1 MAREQLSPE
10 QAYQEALKRIERARK
25 TGDTALGLMNLG
37 LKSVPP
43 EIGRLTALTRLDLSF
58 NQLSTLPPEI
68 GRLTA
73 LTRLDLSGNQLST
86 LPPEIGRLTALTTLY
101 LDGNQLST
109 LPPEI
114 GGLTRLKGLFLH
126 GNDALGIPP
135 EILGPTWQDT
145 AIKNARPA
153 SPQVILDYYFRIQG
167 KGGRPLAECKLIVVG
182 RGGVGKTS
190 LIRRLNG
197 LPLDPGERETHGI
210 TIQPLKFECGQG
222 PVTSRVWDF
231 GGQVVLHSMH
241 EFFLTARSLYL
252 LVLGERDDMLERDA
266 AYWLQLIRSYAGN
279 APVVVALN
287 KSAGRQRQFDRASL
301 EKNYG
306 PILGWVPTECAEDDP
321 AKGGITLLQDTLT
334 AALDSPHMDSVRR
347 KFPAEWF
354 KIKSVLESMSESY
367 LDYDEYVSKCKA
379 CGVTK
384 TEDQASLARDLHEL
398 GVALNYGRDPRLRDT
413 SILRPDWLASGIYAV
428 LRANDVDAKLPS
440 EFNRPLAPDGIVT
453 ADLMERI
460 HRKAQAW
467 NMLKVADYPSE
478 KREFLLRLMDLFHLS
493 YPLDDDGREQL
504 VPTLL
509 PPQPPGESADEPP
522 EQGSVQL
529 RYELQ
534 VVPAPL
540 LPWFIA
546 RTFSMIPDRLHWRRG
561 TILVFGDARARVW
574 TTPEEHYVFVT
585 VGGPP
590 DERKRLLAIIRAILQ
605 DLFSDYRGIKPV
617 EQWKHKGMWV
627 PRPTLE
633 EFDVLPKAR
642 QRVSEES
649 LDGGEVLP

>member
-1 MAREQLSPE
+1 V
-10 QAYQEALKRIERARK
+10 RK
-25 TGDTALGLMNLG
+25 C
-37 LKSVPP
+37 
-43 EIGRLTALTRLDLSF
+43 E
-58 NQLSTLPPEI
+58 
-68 GRLTA
+68 
-73 LTRLDLSGNQLST
+73 
-86 LPPEIGRLTALTTLY
+86 
-101 LDGNQLST
+101 
-109 LPPEI
+109 
-114 GGLTRLKGLFLH
+114 
-126 GNDALGIPP
+126 
-135 EILGPTWQDT
+135 
-145 AIKNARPA
+145 
-153 SPQVILDYYFRIQG
+153 
-167 KGGRPLAECKLIVVG
+167 
-182 RGGVGKTS
+182 
-190 LIRRLNG
+190 
-197 LPLDPGERETHGI
+197 
-210 TIQPLKFECGQG
+210 
-222 PVTSRVWDF
+222 
-231 GGQVVLHSMH
+231 
-241 EFFLTARSLYL
+241 
-252 LVLGERDDMLERDA
+252 
-266 AYWLQLIRSYAGN
+266 
-279 APVVVALN
+279 
-287 KSAGRQRQFDRASL
+287 
-301 EKNYG
+301 
-306 PILGWVPTECAEDDP
+306 
-321 AKGGITLLQDTLT
+321 
-334 AALDSPHMDSVRR
+334 
-347 KFPAEWF
+347 
-354 KIKSVLESMSESY
+354 
-367 LDYDEYVSKCKA
+367 A

-384 TEDQASLARDLHEL
+384 ADDQASLAADLHEL

-428 LRANDVDAKLPS
+428 LRANDVDATLPA
-440 EFNRPLAPDGIVT
+440 ELNEPMAPDGVVT

-467 NMLKVADYPSE
+467 KMLEVADYPSE

-509 PPQPPGESADEPP
+509 PPQPPDKLADEPQ

-585 VGGPP
+585 VGGPSG
-590 DERKRLLAIIRAILQ
+590 DRDRLLAIIRGILQ

-633 EFDVLPKAR
+633 EFRVLPKAR

-649 LDGGEVLP
+649 LADKEVLP